1 MLILTGM
8 VTGMEITS
16 AEKDGDGERVE
27 RGRILVFWGR
37 LVMGINFCPRAGLWL
52 ERV

>member
-8 VTGMEITS
+8 VMGMEITS
-16 AEKDGDGERVE
+16 AEKDGERVE
-27 RGRILVFWGR
+27 RGRILIFGGR
-37 LVMGINFCPRAGLWL
+37 LVMGIDFCPRAGLWL